1 MMKTMFGGVDPFSP
15 NLLFAPV
22 ASATVP
28 RAAQRSRLRR
38 VIPFAFGIDTSSAQ
52 VQPRAQH
59 RAARVQENRG
69 LPETGAEQ
77 VVGGHALLCLVIERI
92 EHIEEEF
99 DAAEASDAEPPRQPQ
114 IEKRL
119 RR

>member
-1 MMKTMFGGVDPFSP
+1 MMKTMFGGLDTVSP
-15 NLLFAPV
+15 NLLFETE

-28 RAAQRSRLRR
+28 REAQRSRLRR

-59 RAARVQENRG
+59 RAARVQENGG
-69 LPETGAEQ
+69 LTKTRAEQ
-77 VVGGHALLCLVIERI
+77 FVGGHALLCLVIERI

-99 DAAEASDAEPPRQPQ
+99 
-114 IEKRL
+114 
-119 RR
+119 